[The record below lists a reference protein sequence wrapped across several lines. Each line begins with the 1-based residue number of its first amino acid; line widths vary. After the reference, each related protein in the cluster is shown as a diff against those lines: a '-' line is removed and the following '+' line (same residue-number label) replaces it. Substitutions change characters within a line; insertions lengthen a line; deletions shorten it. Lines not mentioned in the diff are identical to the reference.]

1 MGLNRLCYWALL
13 YDQITKDRKE
23 VLQGSK
29 CHRKLAEAPGNGDV
43 ATGVTICINAGS
55 SKNQQGAII

>member
-1 MGLNRLCYWALL
+1 M

-29 CHRKLAEAPGNGDV
+29 CHRKLAEAPGNGNV
-43 ATGVTICINAGS
+43 ATGVAICINAGS